1 MDKERK
7 ESIPAAAPA
16 DGQILNLTKEQQ
28 WAARLWKRGDIEE
41 ISAALGVPPEVIEGW
56 FDQPLFL
63 AEIAATRLELNPTNE
78 QKQAAALV
86 FSNCP
91 YADTETAIGLKE
103 GTIIEWVEDENSAFN
118 ALMNEMTHLTCPS
131 AYLESDPAGLSE
143 DQILA
148 IPLIIDGKTDADVG
162 AAIGKTRET
171 VNRWRNHDPEFM
183 RKLEAARKTC
193 YDSQVAAVT
202 AGTQKAIAVLV
213 KLLDSDDEKVGLQA
227 ASLLLKFAPS
237 LKEIN
242 QNSSTQDLKLFKE
255 FTQVFKVLEL
265 APNLDSIK

>member
-1 MDKERK
+1 
-7 ESIPAAAPA
+7 
-16 DGQILNLTKEQQ
+16 
-28 WAARLWKRGDIEE
+28 
-41 ISAALGVPPEVIEGW
+41 
-56 FDQPLFL
+56 
-63 AEIAATRLELNPTNE
+63 
-78 QKQAAALV
+78 
-86 FSNCP
+86 
-91 YADTETAIGLKE
+91 
-103 GTIIEWVEDENSAFN
+103 
-118 ALMNEMTHLTCPS
+118 MNEMTHLTCPS

-255 FTQVFKVLEL
+255 LTQVFKVLEL